1 MLKSIRD
8 IRHSLFYGI
17 ITQIDVPLLALGN
30 ESTGCC
36 WTFCPTGLESSS
48 IVYCG
53 GVGRD
58 VTFDHAI
65 ADRFRCQIWLFDPSP
80 TGKET
85 MSHEVNCR
93 PEFQFLPV
101 GISARDEIRYLAPPT
116 NPEEGSWFASS
127 FSRSGFVSVECQSLS
142 TLMQR
147 HGHNHIDLLKIDI
160 EGPEYEVI
168 DDLLE
173 RKLDIRQICVEYHHG
188 ILPGITRTQTIKSIL
203 RLLSSGYRL
212 IHKVGNNHTFI
223 KKTVL
228 YSHQ

>member
-8 IRHSLFYGI
+8 IRHSLFYRFI
-17 ITQIDVPLLALGN
+17 MQQDASLLALGDA
-30 ESTGCC
+30 STGCQ
-36 WTFCPTGLESSS
+36 WTFCPIGLSSSS

-65 ADRFRCQIWLFDPSP
+65 ADRFHCQIWLFDPSP

-85 MSHEVNCR
+85 MSLEVNRR
-93 PEFQFLPV
+93 PEFCFVPV
-101 GISARDEIRYLAPPT
+101 GISARDEILRLAPPT
-116 NPEEGSWFASS
+116 NPKEGSWFASS
-127 FSRSGFVSVECQSLS
+127 SSMGGLVSVECHSLY

-147 HGHNHIDLLKIDI
+147 HGHDHIDLLKIDI

-168 DDLLE
+168 DDMLDH
-173 RKLDIRQICVEYHHG
+173 KLDVRQICVEYHHG
-188 ILPGITRTQTIKSIL
+188 ILPGFTRMQTIKSIL
-203 RLLSSGYRL
+203 RLLSNGYCL

-223 KKTVL
+223 KKTL
-228 YSHQ
+228 L